1 MKSLNLNHMTKEE
14 VLQEL
19 EEYGNAQTKKVLTR
33 HGAREPFYGVKVQDL
48 KKIVKKVKKNH
59 ELSMELYDT
68 GNSDAMYLAGLIAD
82 ETKIS
87 KAELNHWVKNAY
99 WYMLSDY
106 AVAAVASESPHGEEL
121 GLEWIDSQDEMIASA
136 GWATLSGI
144 AAIKA
149 NEELDIS
156 LFDTLLDR
164 VEKRIHQ
171 APNRTRYTMNGF
183 VIAVGSYLPSLTE
196 KAMQLAQTI
205 GKVDVKM
212 GKTSCKVPFAPDYI
226 QKIVDK
232 GRLGKKRKV
241 ARC

>member
-1 MKSLNLNHMTKEE
+1 MTKEE
-14 VLQEL
+14 VFQEL

-33 HGAREPFYGVKVQDL
+33 HGAREPFFGVKVQDL

-59 ELSMELYDT
+59 ELSLELYES

-82 ETKIS
+82 ETRIS
-87 KAELNHWVKNAY
+87 KEDLNRWARQAY

-106 AVAAVASESPHGEEL
+106 AVAAVASESPHGQEL
-121 GLEWIDSQDEMIASA
+121 GLEWIDSDHEMTASA
-136 GWATLSGI
+136 GWATLSGMV
-144 AAIKA
+144 AIKP
-149 NEELDIS
+149 NEELDLQLIDS
-156 LFDTLLDR
+156 LLDR
-164 VEKRIHQ
+164 VEKEIHQ
-171 APNRTRYTMNGF
+171 APNRTRYTINGF
-183 VIAVGSYLPSLTE
+183 VIAVGSYIPSLTE
-196 KAMQLAQTI
+196 KAMQVAQTI